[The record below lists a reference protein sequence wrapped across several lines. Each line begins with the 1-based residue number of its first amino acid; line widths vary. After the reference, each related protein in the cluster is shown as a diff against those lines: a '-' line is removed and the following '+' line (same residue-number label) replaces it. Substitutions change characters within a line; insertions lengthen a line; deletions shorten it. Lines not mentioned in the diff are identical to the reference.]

1 MTDTWPSIK
10 WCRVRDTDFWLHS
23 AKFRGGLLLTKTREK
38 WRDYILRPANRPSCA
53 SCMDEY
59 ASVIQWMNGR
69 AIWLRSILGM
79 TTKTKLIVWHKTHK
93 QWQRMSEVLARGLCI
108 NTVTHNAECWS
119 TDSIVTVDSNS
130 IKRESTESRRQYSVS
145 LRNESKTYNTSENK
159 PARVEDDRHQTNIPH
174 ATHGTCT
181 ANVIRTSRAGF
192 CSGSSCQCLA
202 QTGAMISVDNL
213 ADRNT

>member
-1 MTDTWPSIK
+1 MT
-10 WCRVRDTDFWLHS
+10 
-23 AKFRGGLLLTKTREK
+23 
-38 WRDYILRPANRPSCA
+38 DYILRPANRPSCV

-59 ASVIQWMNGR
+59 ASVIQRMNGR

-108 NTVTHNAECWS
+108 NTVTHNAECWNTGS
-119 TDSIVTVDSNS
+119 MVVTVDRNS

-145 LRNESKTYNTSENK
+145 LRNESTTYNTSENK
-159 PARVEDDRHQTNIPH
+159 PARVENDRHQTNIPH

-181 ANVIRTSRAGF
+181 ANVIRTSWLWLRKLLSVLGTNW
-192 CSGSSCQCLA
+192 SDDLRWQLGRPKHITGQKNIHWGSNTA
-202 QTGAMISVDNL
+202 QMSLGWPGKKYKT
-213 ADRNT
+213 